1 MNEATPATA
10 PAVTSA
16 AKPVVLDAPA
26 VQETSGLRGP
36 RIRCPLCGWE
46 PGPGDVWGCIC
57 GYYWHT
63 FDTGGVCPEC
73 LHQWTATQC
82 LSCQGWSAHSAWYEY

>member
-1 MNEATPATA
+1 MSATRWRRIAEEVQQT
-10 PAVTSA
+10 TS
-16 AKPVVLDAPA
+16 
-26 VQETSGLRGP
+26 TGGLRGP
-36 RIRCPLCGWE
+36 RIRCPLCEWE
-46 PGPGDVWGCIC
+46 PDPGDVWGCVC

-82 LSCQGWSAHSAWYEY
+82 LACQGWSAHSAWYEY